1 MYVPNHR
8 VHYSTNVNL
17 RYLCQIICFFYPIF
31 YFIARSSW
39 STFEWQSLVAM
50 LVSFLMYS
58 MFFMPLK
65 LYIFDVESVDK
76 AVTEVLFIRCGIN
89 YIELLINFTI
99 DFNNRSTIGFHCRQI
114 LNWSHIYMITFLC
127 MYNNLIIW
135 GILFLA
141 SQQNNWSLLKLFI
154 GRFDRLYWD

>member
-1 MYVPNHR
+1 
-8 VHYSTNVNL
+8 
-17 RYLCQIICFFYPIF
+17 
-31 YFIARSSW
+31 
-39 STFEWQSLVAM
+39 
-50 LVSFLMYS
+50 MYS

-114 LNWSHIYMITFLC
+114 LN
-127 MYNNLIIW
+127 
-135 GILFLA
+135 
-141 SQQNNWSLLKLFI
+141 
-154 GRFDRLYWD
+154 